1 MIDGYEQRMEWNI
14 LKEAPDFFKDL
25 SITKNFD
32 KVNKFDSDI
41 EGRQIE
47 FKKGYSVDQENLGVI

>member
-47 FKKGYSVDQENLGVI
+47 FKKGYSVD